1 MKRAK
6 FKKPDTN
13 KCDGC
18 RFCGWDSEYQ
28 EYHCYAPWC
37 RDGSAYVEYKGIYKD
52 GEIKCLKR

>member
-18 RFCGWDSEYQ
+18 RFCGWDIEYQ

-52 GEIKCLKR
+52 GEWI